1 MLSWHVKWI
10 MLYVIFPSFMEEK
23 RGAFFVKHI
32 IVFWEGQLKMKLK
45 RETGYR
51 LYKQSCNLNQCRS
64 LYFPTMVNGGK
75 IQSY

>member
-10 MLYVIFPSFMEEK
+10 MFYVVFPSFMEEK

-32 IVFWEGQLKMKLK
+32 TVFWKGQLKMLK

-51 LYKQSCNLNQCRS
+51 LYKQSL
-64 LYFPTMVNGGK
+64 
-75 IQSY
+75 